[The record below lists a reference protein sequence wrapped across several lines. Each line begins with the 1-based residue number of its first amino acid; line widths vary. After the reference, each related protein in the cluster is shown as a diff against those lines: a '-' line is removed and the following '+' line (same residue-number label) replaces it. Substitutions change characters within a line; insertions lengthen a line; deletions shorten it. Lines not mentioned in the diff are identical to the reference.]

1 MALQLLGKHP
11 AILFGSRT
19 YLVLKVWSKGI
30 KIMDA
35 LEGSDRDGAVQRA
48 PVHSARECPTQE
60 VLWG

>member
-1 MALQLLGKHP
+1 M
-11 AILFGSRT
+11 
-19 YLVLKVWSKGI
+19 